1 MTDLRLTA
9 LNYQHE
15 LETMRNEMRR
25 LREERDNLKHLSRS
39 SKLKCLNG
47 SYSTISGTLNST
59 KTCSDGGK
67 ESDSEKIVV
76 FLEIFEAEKKI
87 IGKIEIIVN
96 NPKIANP

>member
-1 MTDLRLTA
+1 MTEKDSQLTDLRLTA

-15 LETMRNEMRR
+15 LELLKNEMRR
-25 LREERDNLKHLSRS
+25 LREERDNLKHLATS

-59 KTCSDGGK
+59 KTTSDDD
-67 ESDSEKIVV
+67 SDKIVV

-87 IGKIEIIVN
+87 IGKFVQ
-96 NPKIANP
+96 

>member
-1 MTDLRLTA
+1 
-9 LNYQHE
+9 
-15 LETMRNEMRR
+15 MRNEMRR

-76 FLEIFEAEKKI
+76 FLEVFEAEKKI